1 MAKQQIRSYAFTPG
15 TAGNGTVEIMG
26 RWALEQITLI
36 TNVTRNVFLYNFA
49 DAAFIGTSVTFNR
62 ANSTNFPQALQA
74 SDGTTTIRLAIDTTG
89 YNGGDSLQIFVERAE
104 TITRPW
110 PIGTDAFE
118 RTRMAAPQSMLDA
131 DFEYGLQPT
140 KWQTVSTVRTYPGIY
155 EIPGSDLVATAMTTN
170 ASGGGSKPG
179 IASLI
184 TVTTINPHQL
194 STGTAITIQNLDTSI
209 TGADRAQGS
218 FVINTITS
226 PYIFNYYAR
235 NQVGTLNGQSLLTA
249 YTIVRRGGF
258 YTGSTIG
265 TTTFVTAGS
274 GAASTGTI
282 TATFANTH
290 GLMPGS
296 GIYTVMSSDNGSNN
310 HTLAQGPFYVQS
322 VPNPDQITYY
332 ARDVGT
338 ITGNPTGVVYARA
351 DSFYQHRPFDGG
363 VSLGAGGPSYGSQ
376 AIRMSKK
383 YIRYQSGKSINYN
396 TAALFAP
403 NYNIRSAI
411 ATGTSTGSVITITTD
426 DLDHGLQPGAIVGL
440 NNFSSSGYN
449 GNYTVTGIV
458 DERTFTTTATTALS
472 TTTAEF
478 GVNSY
483 VYHVNWH
490 GATIRAGT
498 YDEQNGIFWQYD
510 GIQMA
515 IGLRSSTLQLAGTV
529 NVTPDIN
536 LVTGNSTQFLN
547 QLAAGDRVV
556 IKGMTHMVSAITSAT
571 YMYVNPDYRG
581 STSTTSAKMV
591 KTQDI
596 LVPQSQWNM
605 DRCDGSNGP
614 FNPSGYNL
622 LPYKLQM
629 IGLQWTWYGA
639 GFIEWMLRASDGNY
653 IVVHRM
659 KNSNVNQEAYMRSGN
674 QPVRYEVIN
683 EGARDVLA
691 QTLGS
696 SYTTAMTLT
705 NVTYF
710 PPSGT
715 VYIDNEL
722 IRYTSIT
729 TATNTLNGLTRTAT
743 LTPWVAGTLTN
754 YTATATSAVHT
765 AGTGVILA
773 SQTATPTISH
783 WGSAFLTDGGFDQDR
798 GYIFNYQA
806 PNITVSTKKTTAFAI
821 RLAPSVSNA
830 AVGDLGVRDLI
841 NRSQLLLQSIE
852 NTAGGGATG
861 AGSQAIVIEGV
872 LNPSNFP
879 SNVSNITWYTL
890 QGSVPGGSLL
900 GSGQPSFAQIAPSS
914 TINFDGV
921 FTATTTVSNT
931 TATNANSNFV
941 YVASTASIA
950 IGDAVITSVPASQ
963 GGQGIAGNTLVQT
976 VGNGFITLTQP
987 VLSSLA
993 TNSALSFFRNSWA
1006 TPGETI
1012 FSFISSPA
1020 SKDSLDLSPL
1030 KELTNTPI
1038 GGRGTFPNGPDTLF
1052 INIYLT
1058 SGPNVQSNLVLRWG
1072 EAQA

>member
-26 RWALEQITLI
+26 RWSLEQITLI

-74 SDGTTTIRLAIDTTG
+74 SDGTTTIRLAADTTN
-89 YNGGDSLQIFVERAE
+89 YSSGDSLQIFVERAE

-110 PIGTDAFE
+110 AMGTDAFE

-140 KWQTVSTVRTYPGIY
+140 KWQTVSTVRSYPGIY
-155 EIPGSDLVATAMTTN
+155 EIPGTDLVVTAMTSN
-170 ASGGGSKPG
+170 ASGGGVNTTVE
-179 IASLI
+179 SLI
-184 TVTTINPHQL
+184 SVTTQNPHQL
-194 STGTAITIQNLDTSI
+194 STGTAITIQNLDTGI

-218 FVINTITS
+218 FVINSIVNSFTFT
-226 PYIFNYYAR
+226 YYAR
-235 NQVGTLNGQSLLTA
+235 AQVGTLNGVSILTA
-249 YTIVRRGGF
+249 YTIVRKGGF
-258 YTGSTIG
+258 YTGAAIG
-265 TTTFVTAGS
+265 TTSYTVAGS
-274 GAASTGTI
+274 GASSTGTI
-282 TATFANTH
+282 TVTFANNH
-290 GLMPGS
+290 GLLPGS
-296 GIYTVMSSDNGSNN
+296 GIYSVVSSDNGSNN
-310 HTLAQGPFYVQS
+310 HTLTQGPFYVQS
-322 VPNPDQITYY
+322 VPIPTQITFK

-338 ITGNPTGVVYARA
+338 ITGTPLGIIYARA

-383 YIRYQSGKSINYN
+383 YIRYQSGKAINYN

-403 NYNIRSAI
+403 NYNLRSAV
-411 ATGTSTGSVITITTD
+411 ATGTNVGATITITTD
-426 DLDHGLQPGAIVGL
+426 DLDHGLQTGATVGL

-449 GNYTVTGIV
+449 GNYTVSSII
-458 DERTFTTTATTALS
+458 DERTFTVSATSVLS
-472 TTTAEF
+472 TTTAVF

-483 VYHVNWH
+483 VYHINWH

-498 YDEQNGIFWQYD
+498 FDEQNGIYWQYD

-529 NVTPDIN
+529 NVTPDTN
-536 LVTGNSTQFLN
+536 LVIGNNSQFTN
-547 QLAAGDRVV
+547 QLIAGDRVV
-556 IKGMTHMVSAITSAT
+556 IKGMSHMVTAISSSTW
-571 YMYVNPDYRG
+571 MYVNPDYRG

-591 KTQDI
+591 KTQDL

-639 GFIEWMLRASDGNY
+639 GFIEWMLRGPDGAY
-653 IVVHRM
+653 IIVHRM
-659 KNSNVNQEAYMRSGN
+659 KNSNINQEAYMRSGN

-683 EGARDVLA
+683 EGTRDSLS
-691 QTLGS
+691 QTIS
-696 SYTTAMTLT
+696 ASDTVMTLT

-710 PPSGT
+710 PDAGT
-715 VYIDNEL
+715 VYVDNEL
-722 IRYTSIT
+722 IRYTSKT
-729 TATNTLNGLTRTAT
+729 TATNTLNGLTRTAA
-743 LTPWVAGTLTN
+743 LTPWVAGSIQN
-754 YTATATSAVHT
+754 YTSTGTAAIHT

-806 PNITVSTKKTTAFAI
+806 PNITVSTKKSTAFAI

-830 AVGDLGVRDLI
+830 SVGDLGVRDLI

-852 NTAGGGATG
+852 NTAGGSGA
-861 AGSQAIVIEGV
+861 AGGNQALVIEGV
-872 LNPSNFP
+872 LNPSNYP
-879 SNVSNITWYTL
+879 NTVTNITWYTL
-890 QGSVPGGSLL
+890 QGTVPGGNLL
-900 GSGQPSFAQIAPSS
+900 GSGQPSFAQIAPS
-914 TINFDGV
+914 TGITFDGTSTYSTQLSQNATTGTTTLSV
-921 FTATTTVSNT
+921 NSTATMQ
-931 TATNANSNFV
+931 
-941 YVASTASIA
+941 
-950 IGDAVITSVPASQ
+950 IGDAVVTTVPANQ
-963 GGQGIAGNTLVQT
+963 GGIGIAGNSLIQSIGAGT
-976 VGNGFITLTQP
+976 ITITQP
-987 VLSSLA
+987 VLSLLPNGASL
-993 TNSALSFFRNSWA
+993 TFYRNAWA
-1006 TPGETI
+1006 QPGETI
-1012 FSFISSPA
+1012 FSFISSPS
-1020 SKDSLDLSPL
+1020 SKDSLELTSL
-1030 KELTNTPI
+1030 KELTNTPL
-1038 GGRGTFPNGPDTLF
+1038 GGRGTYPNGPDTLF
-1052 INIYLT
+1052 INVYLT
-1058 SGPNVQSNLVLRWG
+1058 SGPSIQSNLVLRWG